1 MHFCGAGA
9 GAWQQMENRW
19 SLRFSPSL
27 SSIDSFC
34 NLRQF
39 PGLQFLIFEGAQS
52 SVACPLPRLLG
63 GYSRVRPAE
72 ASWKGENHV

>member
-9 GAWQQMENRW
+9 GAWQQMEDRW
-19 SLRFSPSL
+19 SLRSHLPYHPLTHSVT
-27 SSIDSFC
+27 S
-34 NLRQF
+34 RQF
-39 PGLQFLIFEGAQS
+39 PRLQFLIFEGAQS
-52 SVACPLPRLLG
+52 SMACPLPRLLG